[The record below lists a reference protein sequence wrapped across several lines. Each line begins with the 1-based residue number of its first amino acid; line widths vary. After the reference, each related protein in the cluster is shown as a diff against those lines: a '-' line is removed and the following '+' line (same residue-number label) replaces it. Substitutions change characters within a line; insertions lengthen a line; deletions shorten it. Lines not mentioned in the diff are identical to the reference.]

1 MTDLSTTFLGLKL
14 KNPLVASASPL
25 SKRVET
31 VKKLEAAGVS
41 AVVLYSLFEEQIN
54 NESKTL
60 DHFLSFGTN
69 SFQEATSFYPDFDHY
84 DVGPDGY
91 LDHIGK
97 LKKAVSI
104 PVIASLNGVSKGGW
118 VDYAHRMEEAGA
130 DAVELNFYF
139 IPTRLNLTAAGLEQN
154 FVQLVKA
161 VREKIKI
168 PLTVKL
174 SSAFTSLPQFT
185 SELVKGGANGLTIF
199 NRFLQPDFDLEKME
213 VDPKM
218 VLSTSEELRLPLR
231 WTAILYGKVNA
242 DIALTTGVHTGIDI
256 VKAILAGA
264 SVTMIASELVEKGPA
279 RAAGMLQE
287 LSTWM
292 TEHEYDSVTQM
303 MGAMSQKSV
312 AEPAAFERGNY
323 MKALQTFDNRLF

>member
-1 MTDLSTTFLGLKL
+1 MPELTTSFLGLKL
-14 KNPLVASASPL
+14 KNPLVISASPL

-31 VKKLEAAGVS
+31 VQKLEQAGAA
-41 AVVLYSLFEEQIN
+41 AVVMYSLFEEQIN

-60 DHFLSFGTN
+60 DHFLSFGTD
-69 SFQEATSFYPDFDHY
+69 SFQEASSFYPDFDHY
-84 DVGPDGY
+84 NVGPDGY

-104 PVIASLNGVSKGGW
+104 PIIASLNGVSKGGW

-130 DAVELNFYF
+130 DALELNFYF

-161 VREKIKI
+161 VREKIHI

-174 SSAFTSLPQFT
+174 SSAYTSLPQFT
-185 SELVKGGANGLTIF
+185 SELVKAGANGLTIF

-213 VDPKM
+213 VDPQM

-231 WTAILYGKVNA
+231 WTAILYGKINA
-242 DIALTTGVHTGIDI
+242 DIALTTGVHTGIDM

-264 SVTMIASELVEKGPA
+264 NVTMVASELVEKGPA
-279 RAAGMLQE
+279 RAAGIGARVVCLDE
-287 LSTWM
+287 SST
-292 TEHEYDSVTQM
+292 SI
-303 MGAMSQKSV
+303 
-312 AEPAAFERGNY
+312 
-323 MKALQTFDNRLF
+323 NRWHR

>member
-54 NESKTL
+54 NESKAL
-60 DHFLSFGTN
+60 DHYLSFGTD
-69 SFQEATSFYPDFDHY
+69 SFQEASTFYPDFDHY
-84 DVGPDGY
+84 NVGPDAY
-91 LDHIGK
+91 LQHIEN
-97 LKKAVSI
+97 LKKSVSI
-104 PVIASLNGVSKGGW
+104 PLIASLNGVSKGGW
-118 VDYAHRMEEAGA
+118 VDYACRIQDAGA
-130 DAVELNFYF
+130 DALELNFYY
-139 IPTRLNLTAAGLEQN
+139 IPTRLDLTAKELEQN
-154 FVQLVKA
+154 FTQLVQA
-161 VREKIKI
+161 VREEIKI

-174 SSAFTSLPQFT
+174 SSSFTALPQFCT
-185 SELVKGGANGLTIF
+185 ELVKAGANGLTLF

-218 VLSTSEELRLPLR
+218 ILSSSAELRLPLR
-231 WTAILYGKVNA
+231 WTAILYGKVKA
-242 DIALTTGVHTGIDI
+242 DIALTTGVHTGVDM

-264 SVTMIASELVEKGPA
+264 NITMVASELVENGPA
-279 RAAGMLQE
+279 RAAGMLEE
-287 LSTWM
+287 LSVWM
-292 TEHEYDSVTQM
+292 GDHEYDSVTQLK
-303 MGAMSQKSV
+303 GAMSQQSV

>member
-14 KNPLVASASPL
+14 NNPLVASASPL

-54 NESKTL
+54 NESKAL
-60 DHFLSFGTN
+60 DHFLNFGTD
-69 SFQEATSFYPDFDHY
+69 SFQEASNFYPDFEHY
-84 DVGPDGY
+84 NVGPDGY

-97 LKKAVSI
+97 LKKAVNI

-130 DAVELNFYF
+130 DALELNFYF
-139 IPTRLNLTAAGLEQN
+139 IPTQIDLTAAGLEQN

-161 VREKIKI
+161 VREKINI
-168 PLTVKL
+168 PMTVKL
-174 SSAFTSLPQFT
+174 SSAFTSLPQFS
-185 SELVKGGANGLTIF
+185 SELVKAGANGLTIF

-242 DIALTTGVHTGIDI
+242 DIALTTGVHTGIDM

-264 SVTMIASELVEKGPA
+264 NVTMIASELVEKGPA

-292 TEHEYDSVTQM
+292 SEHEYDSVTQM

>member
-1 MTDLSTTFLGLKL
+1 MPELTTSFLGLKL
-14 KNPLVASASPL
+14 KNPLVISASPL
-25 SKRVET
+25 SKRLET
-31 VKKLEAAGVS
+31 VQKLEQVGAA
-41 AVVLYSLFEEQIN
+41 AIVLYSLFEEQIN

-69 SFQEATSFYPDFDHY
+69 SFQEATSFYPDFDHFN
-84 DVGPDGY
+84 VGPDGY
-91 LDHIGK
+91 LEHIGK

-104 PVIASLNGVSKGGW
+104 PIIASLNGVSKGGW

-130 DAVELNFYF
+130 DALELNFYF
-139 IPTRLNLTAAGLEQN
+139 IPTRVNLTAAEMEQN

-161 VREKIKI
+161 VREKINI

-185 SELVKGGANGLTIF
+185 SELVKAGANGLTIF

-213 VDPKM
+213 VDPHM

-242 DIALTTGVHTGIDI
+242 DIALTTGVHNGIDM

-264 SVTMIASELVEKGPA
+264 NVTMVASELVEKGPA

-287 LSTWM
+287 LTTWM

-303 MGAMSQKSV
+303 LGAMSQKSV